1 MPDNENEKQDK
12 TVNKGY
18 GHALFGRKVIYT
30 DETEITAKMLLML
43 SLTLILR
50 IYRIVMI

>member
-1 MPDNENEKQDK
+1 MPDNENEKQDQ

-30 DETEITAKMLLML
+30 DETEITADNVADV
-43 SLTLILR
+43 IQIGR
-50 IYRIVMI
+50 AHV